1 MKRYLKTILTALFLV
16 SFGLSTTGCSFFKK
30 LSRGKKRRTRKT
42 RKQRKAERAKAK
54 AIALKE
60 FPAWVASKSCDNA
73 SEVFFKKFYKHT
85 GRDERTQA
93 AVKFARCGDWKTVF
107 QRLFASNRGWALH
120 MLKTLENTNLST
132 PVHKGLEKWIAESEQ
147 PFKFKLGYYVADFLR
162 YAVDRSS
169 KKSNYCKAYFMSA
182 KKAPQI
188 RNRMIRSKVR
198 RYGLGFLM
206 VGKCTQY
213 KSFVTEQLTSD
224 WWIDRKIACEVLGK
238 WGSKSALRKVS
249 ILASSDSFV
258 HRKLSRR
265 YRRPFYPV
273 RKACRSAAG
282 QIRLKN

>member
-1 MKRYLKTILTALFLV
+1 MKRFLSTAMTALFL
-16 SFGLSTTGCSFFKK
+16 LSLGVTTTGCSFFSK
-30 LSRGKKRRTRKT
+30 LSRGKKRSKQKSRKE
-42 RKQRKAERAKAK
+42 RKAERAKAK
-54 AIALKE
+54 ALALKE
-60 FPAWVASKSCDNA
+60 FPGWVASKSCDNV
-73 SEVFFKKFYKHT
+73 SETFFKKFYKHS

-93 AVKFARCGDWKTVF
+93 AIKFARCDQWKPVF
-107 QRLFASNRGWALH
+107 ERLFVSNRGWALH
-120 MLKTLENTNLST
+120 MLKALENANLST
-132 PVHKGLEKWIAESEQ
+132 PVHKGMEKWIASSEQ
-147 PFKFKLGYYVADFLR
+147 PFKFKMGFYMADFLR
-162 YAVDRSS
+162 YAVDRSN
-169 KKSNYCKAYFMSA
+169 KKANYCKAYYMSS

-188 RNRMIRSKVR
+188 RNSTIRSKVR

-213 KSFVTEQLTSD
+213 KGFVTEQLTSD

-238 WGSKSALRKVS
+238 WGTKSALRKVS

-258 HRKLSRR
+258 HSKLSRR